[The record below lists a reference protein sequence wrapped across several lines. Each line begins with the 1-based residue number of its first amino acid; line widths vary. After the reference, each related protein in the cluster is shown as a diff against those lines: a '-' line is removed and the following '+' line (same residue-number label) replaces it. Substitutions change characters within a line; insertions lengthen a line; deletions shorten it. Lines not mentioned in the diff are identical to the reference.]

1 MKASAR
7 SVRSVPENTLVI
19 LFDPERLYAFLEPW
33 LSAKGYVV
41 TQTRR
46 AKGVDAALEAR
57 PTHTPTL
64 MLVALPS
71 GASPLDIP
79 AVCRRALAIDPDIAI
94 VLLEANRPSPLRVA
108 ALEAGALACVH
119 APIRHNWQR
128 DDWQRDDWQRDDWQR
143 DDWQPDALMALLK
156 QHANRV
162 WRIKQLRRGNQNT
175 TQVGDYPLSET
186 HNQPFTGYLLGSG
199 HLLEQKQELRLGA
212 SRALPLI
219 AYLHE
224 QATEVPRPALMEL
237 LWREDEAAAA
247 NSSFRTMLTRLRQ
260 HVPDLLTITRSS
272 IRLNAGVV
280 HWDTDQFREL
290 AQAQDTAALKRASM
304 LYRGSFLEDCDFEGS
319 DAWQLW
325 LEHTRSKWQ
334 DAHNEVMRGIV
345 DHYLEQFRPEGA
357 VRYIERWLA
366 LEPWQERAHR
376 QLMFVYWRSKQFES
390 AVQAFRRCQTVLAE
404 ELGSDPDAYT
414 RALYKRIN
422 EDMHKQTLT

>member
-1 MKASAR
+1 M
-7 SVRSVPENTLVI
+7 VV
-19 LFDPERLYAFLEPW
+19 FDPERLHASLEPW

-41 TQTRR
+41 ALNRR
-46 AKGVDAALEAR
+46 MKDIETSLQAR
-57 PTHTPTL
+57 PAHVPTL
-64 MLVALPS
+64 LLVALPR
-71 GASPLDIP
+71 GAAPLDIP
-79 AVCRRALAIDPDIAI
+79 TLCHRALTIDPDIAI
-94 VLLEANRPSPLRVA
+94 ILLDDNSPLPVQTA
-108 ALEAGALACVH
+108 ALEAGALACVC
-119 APIRHNWQR
+119 APIQR
-128 DDWQRDDWQRDDWQR
+128 D
-143 DDWQPDALMALLK
+143 ALLALLK

-162 WRIKQLRRGNQNT
+162 WRFKQLRRSSQQT
-175 TQVGDYPLSET
+175 PLVGDYPLPT
-186 HNQPFTGYLLGSG
+186 AQQQRFTGYLLGSG
-199 HLLEQKQELRLGA
+199 HLLERKQELRLGA

-224 QATEVPRPALMEL
+224 QATEVPRATLVEL

-247 NSSFRTMLTRLRQ
+247 SSSFRTMLTRLRQ
-260 HVPDLLTITRSS
+260 HVPNLLTITRSS
-272 IRLNAGVV
+272 VRLNAGVV
-280 HWDTDQFREL
+280 HWDTDHFRQL
-290 AQAQDTAALKRASM
+290 AQQQEAASLKRASM
-304 LYRGSFLEDCDFEGS
+304 LYRGSFLEDCHFEGS
-319 DAWQLW
+319 DAWALW

-404 ELGSDPDAYT
+404 ELGSEPDAYT

-422 EDMHKQTLT
+422 EDMHKQTLS

>member
-1 MKASAR
+1 VKASAR
-7 SVRSVPENTLVI
+7 SVRSVPASTLVVV
-19 LFDPERLYAFLEPW
+19 FDPERLYVSLEPW
-33 LSAKGYVV
+33 LNAKGYVV
-41 TQTRR
+41 TLSRRTKDIEMSLQTRP
-46 AKGVDAALEAR
+46 AHV
-57 PTHTPTL
+57 PTL
-64 MLVALPS
+64 LLIALPR
-71 GASPLDIP
+71 GASPLNIP
-79 AVCRRALAIDPDIAI
+79 VLCRRALAIDPDIAI
-94 VLLEANRPSPLRVA
+94 ILLEDNSPLPVQTA
-108 ALEAGALACVH
+108 ALEAGALACVR
-119 APIRHNWQR
+119 APLEQST
-128 DDWQRDDWQRDDWQR
+128 
-143 DDWQPDALMALLK
+143 LLALLK

-162 WRIKQLRRGNQNT
+162 WRFKQLRRSSQQT
-175 TQVGDYPLSET
+175 TLVDDYPLPST
-186 HNQPFTGYLLGSG
+186 QQQPFTGYLLGSG
-199 HLLEQKQELRLGA
+199 HLLENKQELRLGA

-224 QATEVPRPALMEL
+224 QATEVPRATLIEL
-237 LWREDEAAAA
+237 LWREDEATAA

-260 HVPDLLTITRSS
+260 HVPNLLTITRSS

-290 AQAQDTAALKRASM
+290 AQARDTAALKRASM
-304 LYRGSFLEDCDFEGS
+304 LYRGSFLEDSNFEGS
-319 DAWQLW
+319 EAWILW

-404 ELGSDPDAYT
+404 ELGSEPDAYT

-422 EDMHKQTLT
+422 EDMHKQTLS

>member
-1 MKASAR
+1 
-7 SVRSVPENTLVI
+7 VI
-19 LFDPERLYAFLEPW
+19 LFDPERLYASLEPW

-57 PTHTPTL
+57 PAHIPTL

-79 AVCRRALAIDPDIAI
+79 AVCRRALAVDPDIAI
-94 VLLEANRPSPLRVA
+94 ILLEENRPSPLRVA
-108 ALEAGALACVH
+108 ALEAGALACVRTPLH
-119 APIRHNWQR
+119 HDLQR
-128 DDWQRDDWQRDDWQR
+128 DG
-143 DDWQPDALMALLK
+143 LMALLK

-162 WRIKQLRRGNQNT
+162 WRIKQLRCGNQNT
-175 TQVGDYPLSET
+175 TQVGDYPLAEI

-247 NSSFRTMLTRLRQ
+247 SSSFRTMLTRLRQ

-304 LYRGSFLEDCDFEGS
+304 LYRGSFLENCDFEGS

-345 DHYLEQFRPEGA
+345 DYYLEQFRPEGA

-390 AVQAFRRCQTVLAE
+390 AVHAFRRCQTVLAE
-404 ELGSDPDAYT
+404 ELGSEPDAYT

>member
-7 SVRSVPENTLVI
+7 SVRSVPASTLVVV
-19 LFDPERLYAFLEPW
+19 FDPERLYVSLEPW
-33 LSAKGYVV
+33 LNAKGYVV
-41 TQTRR
+41 TLSRRTKDIEMSLQTRP
-46 AKGVDAALEAR
+46 AHV
-57 PTHTPTL
+57 PTL
-64 MLVALPS
+64 LLIALPR
-71 GASPLDIP
+71 GASPLNIP
-79 AVCRRALAIDPDIAI
+79 VLCRRALAIDPDIAI
-94 VLLEANRPSPLRVA
+94 ILLEDNSPLPVQTA
-108 ALEAGALACVH
+108 ALEAGALACVR
-119 APIRHNWQR
+119 APLEQST
-128 DDWQRDDWQRDDWQR
+128 
-143 DDWQPDALMALLK
+143 LLALLK

-162 WRIKQLRRGNQNT
+162 WRFKQLRRSSQQT
-175 TQVGDYPLSET
+175 TLVDDYPLPNT
-186 HNQPFTGYLLGSG
+186 QQQPFTGYLLGSG
-199 HLLEQKQELRLGA
+199 HLLENKQELRLGA

-224 QATEVPRPALMEL
+224 QATEVPRATLIEL
-237 LWREDEAAAA
+237 LWREDEATAA

-260 HVPDLLTITRSS
+260 HVPNLLTITRSS

-290 AQAQDTAALKRASM
+290 AQARDTAALKHASM
-304 LYRGSFLEDCDFEGS
+304 LYRGSFLEDSNFEGS
-319 DAWQLW
+319 EAWILW

-404 ELGSDPDAYT
+404 ELGSEPDAYT

-422 EDMHKQTLT
+422 EDMHKQTLS

>member
-1 MKASAR
+1 MPA
-7 SVRSVPENTLVI
+7 
-19 LFDPERLYAFLEPW
+19 
-33 LSAKGYVV
+33 
-41 TQTRR
+41 RR
-46 AKGVDAALEAR
+46 AKEVQASLEAR
-57 PTHTPTL
+57 PLNVPAL
-64 MLVALPS
+64 MLVALPQ
-71 GASPLDIP
+71 GATPLDIP
-79 AVCRRALAIDPDIAI
+79 AVCRRALAIDPDLAI
-94 VLLEANRPSPLRVA
+94 LLLEDNSPTPVRVA
-108 ALEAGALACVH
+108 ALEAGALACIR
-119 APIRHNWQR
+119 APVEQA
-128 DDWQRDDWQRDDWQR
+128 
-143 DDWQPDALMALLK
+143 ALVALLK

-162 WRIKQLRRGNQNT
+162 WRTKQLRRVQQPT
-175 TQVGDYPLSET
+175 DTQIGDYPVTATS
-186 HNQPFTGYLLGSG
+186 QPFAGYLLGSG

-224 QATEVPRPALMEL
+224 QATEVPRAALMEL

-247 NSSFRTMLTRLRQ
+247 SSSFRTMLTRLRQ

-280 HWDTDQFREL
+280 HWDTDQFRNL
-290 AQAQDTAALKRASM
+290 AQTQDTAALKRASM
-304 LYRGSFLEDCDFEGS
+304 LYRGSFLENSDFEGS
-319 DAWQLW
+319 EAWDLW

-376 QLMFVYWRSKQFES
+376 QLMFVHWRSKQFES
-390 AVQAFRRCQTVLAE
+390 AVQAFRRCQQVLAE
-404 ELGSDPDAYT
+404 ELGSEPDAYT